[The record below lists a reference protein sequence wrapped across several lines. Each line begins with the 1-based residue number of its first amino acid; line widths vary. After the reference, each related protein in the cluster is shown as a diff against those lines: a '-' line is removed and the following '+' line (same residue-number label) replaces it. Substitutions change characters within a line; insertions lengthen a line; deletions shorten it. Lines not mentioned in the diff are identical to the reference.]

1 MHGCPCMCWG
11 SINKMSS
18 KLDEV
23 LSEHKEVFQEELGVF
38 KNVKATC
45 EAWHNTY
52 VL

>member
-1 MHGCPCMCWG
+1 MGRNWLHGIKLNWG

-38 KNVKATC
+38 KNVRPHC
-45 EAWHNTY
+45 M
-52 VL
+52 